1 MLTCIPSF
9 VPMIFVA
16 ACFMD
21 APAALAY
28 YRVTM
33 LPPTHPLLA
42 CYKLMVYPLVHDLW
56 ISGASRLNGCTS
68 KLKADAPSA
77 KCLD

>member
-1 MLTCIPSF
+1 MLSSIPSF

-33 LPPTHPLLA
+33 LPPTHQLLA
-42 CYKLMVYPLVHDLW
+42 CYKLMV
-56 ISGASRLNGCTS
+56 
-68 KLKADAPSA
+68 
-77 KCLD
+77 